1 VEKLQMLACVL
12 YLLLLLAAAA
22 DGYSSLRVKE
32 RFEAYKERFEHDF
45 GDDDDYRMAVF
56 EDNLR
61 YIEEENSKGLSYTLK
76 ITPFTHL
83 TNAEFKDTM
92 FGRFP
97 GSQAPL
103 GTASNTFAFNGS
115 VEDLPKSVNYVT
127 KGWVTEVKNQGTC
140 GSCWAFSATGALEGF
155 HKNVSG
161 ELVSLS
167 EEELIDCTS
176 EGCLGGWMNESF
188 QYVAE
193 HGLESEKDY
202 PYLSEFVPIFDP
214 VTFPCDSDTSRDVIK
229 AHSVSYVNVKP
240 ESKASLLAAVAS
252 AGPVSVALNGMSKA
266 FQHYGGGVLDSGCYP
281 DFNHAVLTVGY
292 DMEAKKP

>member
-1 VEKLQMLACVL
+1 MLACVL

-202 PYLSEFVPIFDP
+202 PYLSEYVPIFDP
-214 VTFPCDSDTSRDVIK
+214 VTFPCDSDTSKDVIK
-229 AHSVSYVNVKP
+229 AHSVSYINVKP

-281 DFNHAVLTVGY
+281 AFNHAVLTVGY